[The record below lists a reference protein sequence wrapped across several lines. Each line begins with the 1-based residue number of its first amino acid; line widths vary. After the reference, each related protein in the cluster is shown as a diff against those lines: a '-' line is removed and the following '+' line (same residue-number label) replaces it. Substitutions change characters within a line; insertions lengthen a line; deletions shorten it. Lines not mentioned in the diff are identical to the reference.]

1 MLQATQPSEQRQ
13 AHIEGKPSMTE
24 ETSHCGGIPEW
35 YPRIVETT
43 QQTGGE
49 LRQLEQAMRGL
60 LEIEGLDAQV
70 GSEVAAL
77 LTTLQS
83 AIGSL
88 ILVDGA
94 AERVVGERRRT
105 LTRGLRSAGHLA
117 MVKPQSGTWDSAD

>member
-1 MLQATQPSEQRQ
+1 MTQ
-13 AHIEGKPSMTE
+13 
-24 ETSHCGGIPEW
+24 ETSHCGSMPEW
-35 YPRIVETT
+35 YPMIVEAT

-70 GSEVAAL
+70 GREVAGL
-77 LTTLQS
+77 LRTLQS

-94 AERVVGERRRT
+94 AQRAVDERLRR
-105 LTRGLRSAGHLA
+105 LTRGLRSAVRLA
-117 MVKPQSGTWDSAD
+117 MVKPQTGTWDSAD

>member
-1 MLQATQPSEQRQ
+1 
-13 AHIEGKPSMTE
+13 MTE
-24 ETSHCGGIPEW
+24 ETSHCGSIPEW
-35 YPRIVETT
+35 YPRIVEAT

-70 GSEVAAL
+70 GREVATL
-77 LTTLQS
+77 LRTLQS

-94 AERVVGERRRT
+94 AQQAVDERLRR
-105 LTRGLRSAGHLA
+105 LTRGLRSAGRLA
-117 MVKPQSGTWDSAD
+117 MAKPRSGNWDRAD

>member
-1 MLQATQPSEQRQ
+1 
-13 AHIEGKPSMTE
+13 
-24 ETSHCGGIPEW
+24 
-35 YPRIVETT
+35 
-43 QQTGGE
+43 
-49 LRQLEQAMRGL
+49 
-60 LEIEGLDAQV
+60 V

>member
-1 MLQATQPSEQRQ
+1 M
-13 AHIEGKPSMTE
+13 
-24 ETSHCGGIPEW
+24 
-35 YPRIVETT
+35 IVEAT

-70 GSEVAAL
+70 GREVAGL
-77 LTTLQS
+77 LRTLQS

-94 AERVVGERRRT
+94 AQRAVDERLRR
-105 LTRGLRSAGHLA
+105 LTRGLRSAVRLA
-117 MVKPQSGTWDSAD
+117 MVKPQTGTWDSAD